1 MSKFSDLSD
10 RTLKL
15 IMDQVKEQFEDG
27 GLDVESVGDYV
38 QNGNIVDDI
47 CKYVGLDDLS
57 FEDLSYLC
65 GLFIDNVDTEPPFK
79 RPRLKKF
86 KITHKEDYVKYGS
99 RHYQNVVGSYAR
111 LDSDDLYT
119 MQSEGIYEYWDGRVV
134 YDDVYDEET
143 NHDEITDIDV
153 ID

>member
-15 IMDQVKEQFEDG
+15 IMDQVKEQFEEE
-27 GLDVESVGDYV
+27 GLDVEAVADYV
-38 QNGNIVDDI
+38 QNGNIVEDI
-47 CKYVGLDDLS
+47 SKYVGVDNLS
-57 FEDLSYLC
+57 FEDLTYLC

-86 KITHKEDYVKYGS
+86 KITHKEEYVQYGA
-99 RHYQNVVGSYAR
+99 RYYQQVIGSYAL
-111 LDSDDLYT
+111 LDSDDLSA
-119 MQSEGIYEYWDGRVV
+119 MQSEGSYEYWDGRVIDNDI
-134 YDDVYDEET
+134 YSEDT
-143 NHDEITDIDV
+143 NDDEITDIDV

>member
-15 IMDQVKEQFEDG
+15 IMDQVKEQFEDE

-47 CKYVGLDDLS
+47 CKYVGVDDLS

-65 GLFIDNVDTEPPFK
+65 GLFIDNVDTEPPLK
-79 RPRLKKF
+79 RPRLKRF
-86 KITHKEDYVKYGS
+86 KITHKEDYVQYGT
-99 RHYQNVVGSYAR
+99 RYYQQVVGSYAL
-111 LDSDDLYT
+111 LDSNDLYS
-119 MQSEGIYEYWDGRVV
+119 MRSEGIYEYWDGTVV
-134 YDDVYDEET
+134 ENDVYDEET
-143 NHDEITDIDV
+143 NDDEITDIDV